1 MPTAS
6 EKLLITGASGVI
18 GKVLVPKL
26 AESYDVYGV
35 DQNLTAI
42 PGRLFKADL
51 SDYEQIAGVISAI
64 SDLRIIV
71 HLAAN
76 STADATW
83 QSVLKNNIVATRN
96 VFEAAKERRVKRIV
110 FASSNHVTGSYEG
123 IPPTLHPSANPR
135 MITTVDPIRPDSDY
149 GTSKAFGEAVAR
161 QYHELYGIE
170 SVCVRIG
177 TVLADDDPRK
187 NKRFL
192 KTWLSHDDLVQLVKK
207 SIRSENIK
215 FGIYYGVS
223 NNKGRF
229 WDISNAEQELDF
241 HPQDDASSLPM
252 LSRE

>member
-1 MPTAS
+1 MAL

-18 GKVLVPKL
+18 GKLLVPKL
-26 AESYDVYGV
+26 AESYDVYSV
-35 DQNLTAI
+35 DQNLTAV

-96 VFEAAKERRVKRIV
+96 VFEAAKEKRVKRIV
-110 FASSNHVTGSYEG
+110 FASSNHVTGGYEG
-123 IPPTLHPSANPR
+123 IPPTLHLSANPR
-135 MITTVDPIRPDSDY
+135 MITTLDQIRPDSDY

-170 SVCVRIG
+170 SVCLRIG

-192 KTWLSHDDLVQLVKK
+192 TTWLSHDDLVQLVKK
-207 SIRSENIK
+207 SICSENVK

-252 LSRE
+252 LSRQ

>member
-1 MPTAS
+1 MAL

-18 GKVLVPKL
+18 GKVLVLKL
-26 AESYDVYGV
+26 AESYDVYSV
-35 DQNLTAI
+35 DQNITAV

-51 SDYEQIAGVISAI
+51 SDYEQIASVINAI

-76 STADATW
+76 STADASW
-83 QSVLKNNIVATRN
+83 QSVLKNNIVVTRN
-96 VFEAAKERRVKRIV
+96 VFEAAKERRVKRIA
-110 FASSNHVTGSYEG
+110 FASSNHVTGGYEG
-123 IPPTLHPSANPR
+123 IPPTLHLSANPR

-170 SVCVRIG
+170 SVCLRI
-177 TVLADDDPRK
+177 ADDDPRK

-192 KTWLSHDDLVQLVKK
+192 TTWLSHDDLVQLVKK
-207 SIRSENIK
+207 SISSENVK